1 MTTRTDIIKDT
12 LTNAIQPDF
21 IEVLDDSQAHAGHE
35 GAKSGGGHFYLTIV
49 SSKFDNQSR
58 IKRHQLVY
66 KALGDMMKSDI
77 HALSIKAFTPEEQSK
92 NQEI

>member
-1 MTTRTDIIKDT
+1 MTTRTEIIKNT
-12 LTNAIQPDF
+12 LTEAIQPDY

-49 SSKFDNQSR
+49 SNKFDNQSR

-92 NQEI
+92 NQEN